1 MSICSIAEIKT
12 YINKANELFE
22 KVFIGFKPPK
32 IVVVPASRRQAV
44 RNKVLSEC
52 GLEYKEDLYG
62 TDAEVID
69 GPLDKQ
75 IVIYQSMMKSE
86 RQVCHA
92 LWHEFGH
99 IVFGN
104 EKQYGIDLAEDTSMR
119 SGYAVFNEFIAEY
132 IAHVASD
139 GGGFGGY
146 NPNMYL
152 QLAFQEEGTINPYWL
167 SIYMAIIA
175 GDSNVSDECFAEGA
189 EYVKP
194 IVWNYLTEMFR
205 MIDKQLKKDDFWK
218 ATPSFIEELGSLYDD
233 MFSAVFRGLY

>member
-1 MSICSIAEIKT
+1 MFNITEIKT
-12 YINKANELFE
+12 YINKAVDRFE
-22 KVFIGFKPPK
+22 KVFIGFELPK

-75 IVIYQSMMKSE
+75 IVIYQSIMKSE

-99 IVFGN
+99 IVFGD
-104 EKQYGIDLAEDTSMR
+104 EKQYGIDLAEDTPMR

-132 IAHVASD
+132 IAHVVSD
-139 GGGFGGY
+139 GEGFGVY

-152 QLAFQEEGTINPYWL
+152 QLAFQEGGTINPYWL
-167 SIYMAIIA
+167 SRYMAIIA
-175 GDSNVSDECFAEGA
+175 GDSNVSDECVAEGA
-189 EYVKP
+189 ENVKP
-194 IVWNYLTEMFR
+194 IVWNYLTEMFK
-205 MIDKQLKKDDFWK
+205 MIDEQLRKDIFWK
-218 ATPSFIEELGSLYDD
+218 ATLTFIEDFGILYDN
-233 MFSAVFRGLY
+233 MFSVVFRGI

>member
-1 MSICSIAEIKT
+1 MLNMTEIKT
-12 YINKANELFE
+12 YINKAVGRFE
-22 KVFIGFKPPK
+22 KSFTSFEPPK

-44 RNKVLSEC
+44 RNKVLREC
-52 GLEYKEDLYG
+52 GLGYKEDLYG

-75 IVIYQSMMKSE
+75 IVLYQSMMKSE

-104 EKQYGIDLAEDTSMR
+104 EKQYGIDIAEDTPMR

-132 IAHVASD
+132 IAYVVSD
-139 GGGFGGY
+139 GEGFGVY
-146 NPNMYL
+146 NLNIYL
-152 QLAFQEEGTINPYWL
+152 QLAFQEERTINPYWL
-167 SIYMAIIA
+167 SRYMAIIV
-175 GDSNVSDECFAEGA
+175 GDSKVSDECVTEGA

-194 IVWNYLTEMFR
+194 IAWNYLTEMFR
-205 MIDKQLKKDDFWK
+205 MIDKQLKKDNFWK
-218 ATPSFIEELGSLYDD
+218 TTPTFIEELGSLYDD

>member
-104 EKQYGIDLAEDTSMR
+104 EKQYGIDLAEDTPMR

-194 IVWNYLTEMFR
+194 IVWNYLTEMFK
-205 MIDKQLKKDDFWK
+205 MIDEQLRKDIFWK
-218 ATPSFIEELGSLYDD
+218 ATPTFIEDFGILYDN
-233 MFSAVFRGLY
+233 MFSVVFRGI

>member
-104 EKQYGIDLAEDTSMR
+104 EKQYGIDLAEDTPMR

-152 QLAFQEEGTINPYWL
+152 QLAFQEERTINPYWL
-167 SIYMAIIA
+167 SRYMAIIS
-175 GDSNVSDECFAEGA
+175 GDSNVSDECVSAGA

-194 IVWNYLTEMFR
+194 VVWNYLTEMFK
-205 MIDKQLKKDDFWK
+205 MIDEQLRKDNFWK
-218 ATPSFIEELGSLYDD
+218 ATPTFIEDFGILYDN
-233 MFSAVFRGLY
+233 MFSVVFRGI

>member
-1 MSICSIAEIKT
+1 MFNITEIKT
-12 YINKANELFE
+12 YINKAVDRFE
-22 KVFIGFKPPK
+22 KVFIGFELPK

-75 IVIYQSMMKSE
+75 IVIYQSIMKSE

-99 IVFGN
+99 IVFGD
-104 EKQYGIDLAEDTSMR
+104 EKQYGIDLAEDTPMR

-132 IAHVASD
+132 IAHVVSD
-139 GGGFGGY
+139 GEGFGVY

-152 QLAFQEEGTINPYWL
+152 QLAFQEGGTINPYWL
-167 SIYMAIIA
+167 SRYMAIIA
-175 GDSNVSDECFAEGA
+175 GDSNVSDECVAEGA

-194 IVWNYLTEMFR
+194 VVWNFLTEMFK
-205 MIDKQLKKDDFWK
+205 MIDEQLGKDNFWK
-218 ATPSFIEELGSLYDD
+218 ATPTFIEDFGILYDN
-233 MFSAVFRGLY
+233 MFSVVFRGI

>member
-1 MSICSIAEIKT
+1 MFNITEIKT
-12 YINKANELFE
+12 YINKAVDRFE
-22 KVFIGFKPPK
+22 KVFIGFELPK

-75 IVIYQSMMKSE
+75 IVIYQSIMKSE

-99 IVFGN
+99 IVFGD
-104 EKQYGIDLAEDTSMR
+104 EKQYGIDLAEDTPMR

-132 IAHVASD
+132 IAHVVSD
-139 GGGFGGY
+139 GEGFGIY

-152 QLAFQEEGTINPYWL
+152 QLAFQEERTINPYWL
-167 SIYMAIIA
+167 SRYMAIIA
-175 GDSNVSDECFAEGA
+175 GDSNVSDECVAAGA
-189 EYVKP
+189 DYVKP
-194 IVWNYLTEMFR
+194 VVWNYVTEMFK
-205 MIDKQLKKDDFWK
+205 MIDEQLRKDSFWK
-218 ATPSFIEELGSLYDD
+218 ATPTFIEELGFLYDN
-233 MFSAVFRGLY
+233 MFSAIFRGLY

>member
-1 MSICSIAEIKT
+1 MLNITKIKIYVDKAKKRFIEIFT
-12 YINKANELFE
+12 
-22 KVFIGFKPPK
+22 GFDPPK
-32 IVVVPASRRQAV
+32 IVVVPTSKRQAV
-44 RNKVLSEC
+44 RCKVLREC
-52 GLEYKEDLYG
+52 GLDYKEDLYG

-69 GPLDKQ
+69 GPLGRQ
-75 IVIYQSMMKSE
+75 ILLYQSMMKSE

-104 EKQYGIDLAEDTSMR
+104 EKPFGIDLAEDTPIR

-132 IAHVASD
+132 IAHVVSD
-139 GGGFGGY
+139 GEGFGVY

-167 SIYMAIIA
+167 SRYMAIIS
-175 GDSNVSDECFAEGA
+175 GDSNVSDECVAEGA

-194 IVWNYLTEMFR
+194 IVWNYLTEMFK
-205 MIDKQLKKDDFWK
+205 MIDEQLRKDNFWK
-218 ATPSFIEELGSLYDD
+218 AEPVFIENIGALYDN
-233 MFSAVFRGLY
+233 MFSVVFRGL

>member
-1 MSICSIAEIKT
+1 MFNITEIKT
-12 YINKANELFE
+12 YINKAVDRFE
-22 KVFIGFKPPK
+22 KVFIGFELPK

-44 RNKVLSEC
+44 RNKVFSEC

-75 IVIYQSMMKSE
+75 IVIYQSIMKSE

-99 IVFGN
+99 IVFGD
-104 EKQYGIDLAEDTSMR
+104 EKQYGIDLAEDTPMR

-132 IAHVASD
+132 IAHVVSD
-139 GGGFGGY
+139 GEGFGIY

-152 QLAFQEEGTINPYWL
+152 QLVFQEERTINPYWL
-167 SIYMAIIA
+167 SRYMAIIA
-175 GDSNVSDECFAEGA
+175 GDSNVSDECVAEGA

-194 IVWNYLTEMFR
+194 VVWNYLTEMFK
-205 MIDKQLKKDDFWK
+205 MIDEQLRKDIFWK
-218 ATPSFIEELGSLYDD
+218 ATLTFIEDFGILYDN
-233 MFSAVFRGLY
+233 MFSVVFRGI

>member
-1 MSICSIAEIKT
+1 MFNITEIKT
-12 YINKANELFE
+12 SINKAIERFQ
-22 KVFIGFKPPK
+22 KVFTDFEPPK
-32 IVVVPASRRQAV
+32 IVVIPASKRQAV
-44 RNKVLSEC
+44 RNKVLREC
-52 GLEYKEDLYG
+52 GIDYKEDLYG

-69 GPLDKQ
+69 GRLTQQ
-75 IVIYQSMMKSE
+75 IVVYQSMMKSE

-104 EKQYGIDLAEDTSMR
+104 EKQYGINLAEDTPMR

-132 IAHVASD
+132 IAYLVSD
-139 GGGFGGY
+139 REGFGVY

-167 SIYMAIIA
+167 SRYMATIV
-175 GDSNVSDECFAEGA
+175 GDSMVSDECVVEGT

-205 MIDKQLKKDDFWK
+205 MIDKQLKKENFWK
-218 ATPSFIEELGSLYDD
+218 ATPSFIEDLGTLYDD
-233 MFSAVFRGLY
+233 MFSVVFRRLY

>member
-1 MSICSIAEIKT
+1 MRNITEIKT
-12 YINKANELFE
+12 SINKAVEHFE
-22 KVFIGFKPPK
+22 KDFKDFEPPK
-32 IVVVPASRRQAV
+32 IVVVPASRRQSV
-44 RNKVLSEC
+44 RNKVLREC
-52 GLEYKEDLYG
+52 GLDYKEDLYG

-75 IVIYQSMMKSE
+75 IVVYQSMMKSE

-92 LWHEFGH
+92 LWHEFGN

-104 EKQYGIDLAEDTSMR
+104 EKQYGINLVEDTPMR

-132 IAHVASD
+132 IAYLVSD
-139 GGGFGGY
+139 REGFGVY

-167 SIYMAIIA
+167 SRYMATIV
-175 GDSNVSDECFAEGA
+175 GDSKISDECVAEGA

-218 ATPSFIEELGSLYDD
+218 ATSPFIEDLGTLYDD
-233 MFSAVFRGLY
+233 MFSVVFRGL

>member
-1 MSICSIAEIKT
+1 MFNITEIKT
-12 YINKANELFE
+12 YINKAVDRFE
-22 KVFIGFKPPK
+22 KVFIGFELPK

-75 IVIYQSMMKSE
+75 IVIYQSIMKSE

-99 IVFGN
+99 IVFGD
-104 EKQYGIDLAEDTSMR
+104 EKQYGIDLAEDTPMR

-132 IAHVASD
+132 IAHVVSD
-139 GGGFGGY
+139 GEGFGIY

-152 QLAFQEEGTINPYWL
+152 QLVFQEERTINPYWL
-167 SIYMAIIA
+167 SRYMAIIA
-175 GDSNVSDECFAEGA
+175 GDSNVSDECVAEGA
-189 EYVKP
+189 ENVKP
-194 IVWNYLTEMFR
+194 IVWNYLTDMYR

-218 ATPSFIEELGSLYDD
+218 ATPTFIEELGSLYDD
-233 MFSAVFRGLY
+233 MFFAVFRGLY

>member
-1 MSICSIAEIKT
+1 MLNITEIKT
-12 YINKANELFE
+12 YINKAIERFR
-22 KVFIGFKPPK
+22 KVFTDFEPPK
-32 IVVVPASRRQAV
+32 IVVVSVSRRHAV
-44 RNKVLSEC
+44 RNRVLREC
-52 GLEYKEDLYG
+52 GLDYKEDLYG

-104 EKQYGIDLAEDTSMR
+104 EKQYGINLAEDTPMR

-132 IAHVASD
+132 IAHVVSD
-139 GGGFGGY
+139 REGFGVY
-146 NPNMYL
+146 NPNTYL
-152 QLAFQEEGTINPYWL
+152 QLAFQETGTVNPYWL
-167 SIYMAIIA
+167 SRYMAIIV
-175 GDSNVSDECFAEGA
+175 GDSKVSDECVAEGA

-194 IVWNYLTEMFR
+194 VVWNYLTEMFR

-218 ATPSFIEELGSLYDD
+218 AVPSFIEDLGALYDD
-233 MFSAVFRGLY
+233 MFSVVFRGL

>member
-1 MSICSIAEIKT
+1 MFNITEIKT
-12 YINKANELFE
+12 YINKAVDRFE
-22 KVFIGFKPPK
+22 KVFIGFELPK

-75 IVIYQSMMKSE
+75 IVIYQSIMKSE

-99 IVFGN
+99 IVFGD
-104 EKQYGIDLAEDTSMR
+104 EKQYGIDLAEDTPMR

-132 IAHVASD
+132 IAHVVSD
-139 GGGFGGY
+139 GEGFGIY

-152 QLAFQEEGTINPYWL
+152 QLVFQEERTINPYWL
-167 SIYMAIIA
+167 SRYMAIIA
-175 GDSNVSDECFAEGA
+175 GDSNVSDECVAEGA

-194 IVWNYLTEMFR
+194 VVWNYLTEMFK
-205 MIDKQLKKDDFWK
+205 MIDEQLRKDNFWK
-218 ATPSFIEELGSLYDD
+218 ATPTFIEDLGILYDN
-233 MFSAVFRGLY
+233 MFSVVFRGI

>member
-1 MSICSIAEIKT
+1 MFNITEIKT
-12 YINKANELFE
+12 YINKAVDRFE
-22 KVFIGFKPPK
+22 KVFIGFELPK

-75 IVIYQSMMKSE
+75 IVIYQSIMKSE

-99 IVFGN
+99 IVFGD
-104 EKQYGIDLAEDTSMR
+104 EKQYGIDLAEDTPMR

-132 IAHVASD
+132 IAHVVSD
-139 GGGFGGY
+139 GEGFGIY

-152 QLAFQEEGTINPYWL
+152 QLVFQEERTINPYWL
-167 SIYMAIIA
+167 SRYMAIIA
-175 GDSNVSDECFAEGA
+175 GDSNVSDECVAEGA

-194 IVWNYLTEMFR
+194 VVWNYLTEMFK
-205 MIDKQLKKDDFWK
+205 MIDEQLRKDIFWK
-218 ATPSFIEELGSLYDD
+218 ATLTFIEDFGILYDN
-233 MFSAVFRGLY
+233 MFSVVFRGI

>member
-1 MSICSIAEIKT
+1 MLNITEIKT
-12 YINKANELFE
+12 YIKKATERFQ
-22 KVFIGFKPPK
+22 KVFTDFEPPK

-44 RNKVLSEC
+44 RNKVLKEC
-52 GLEYKEDLYG
+52 GLDYKEDLYG

-104 EKQYGIDLAEDTSMR
+104 EKQFGIDLTEDTPMR

-132 IAHVASD
+132 IAHVVSD
-139 GGGFGGY
+139 GDGFGVY

-152 QLAFQEEGTINPYWL
+152 QLAFQEERTINPYWL
-167 SIYMAIIA
+167 SRYLAIIA
-175 GDSNVSDECFAEGA
+175 SDSNVSDECVAEGA

-194 IVWNYLTEMFR
+194 VVWSYLTEMLR

-218 ATPSFIEELGSLYDD
+218 ATPLFIENLGIIYDD
-233 MFSAVFRGLY
+233 MFSVVFRGLY

>member
-1 MSICSIAEIKT
+1 MFNITEIKT
-12 YINKANELFE
+12 YINKAVDRFE
-22 KVFIGFKPPK
+22 KVFIGFELPK

-75 IVIYQSMMKSE
+75 IVIYQSIMKSE

-99 IVFGN
+99 IVFGD
-104 EKQYGIDLAEDTSMR
+104 EKQYAIDLAEDTPMR

-132 IAHVASD
+132 IAHAVSD
-139 GGGFGGY
+139 GEGFGVY

-152 QLAFQEEGTINPYWL
+152 QLAFQEERTINPYWL
-167 SIYMAIIA
+167 SRYMAIIS
-175 GDSNVSDECFAEGA
+175 GDSNVSDECVSAGA

-194 IVWNYLTEMFR
+194 VVWNYLTEMFK
-205 MIDKQLKKDDFWK
+205 MIDEQLRKDNFWK
-218 ATPSFIEELGSLYDD
+218 EESAFIENLGTLYDN
-233 MFSAVFRGLY
+233 MFSVVFRGL

>member
-1 MSICSIAEIKT
+1 MFNITEIKT
-12 YINKANELFE
+12 YINKAVDRFE
-22 KVFIGFKPPK
+22 KVFIGFELPK

-75 IVIYQSMMKSE
+75 IVIYQSIMKSE

-99 IVFGN
+99 IVFGD
-104 EKQYGIDLAEDTSMR
+104 EKQYGIDLAEDTPMR

-132 IAHVASD
+132 IAHVVSD
-139 GGGFGGY
+139 GEGFGIY

-152 QLAFQEEGTINPYWL
+152 QLAFQEERTINSYWL
-167 SIYMAIIA
+167 SRYMAIIS
-175 GDSNVSDECFAEGA
+175 GDSNVSDECVSAGA

-194 IVWNYLTEMFR
+194 VVWNYLTEMFK
-205 MIDKQLKKDDFWK
+205 MIDEQLRKDSFWK
-218 ATPSFIEELGSLYDD
+218 ATPTFIEELGFLYDN
-233 MFSAVFRGLY
+233 MFSAIFRGLY

>member
-1 MSICSIAEIKT
+1 MLKIAEIRVYKD
-12 YINKANELFE
+12 KAIERFKE
-22 KVFIGFKPPK
+22 VFAGFDPPK
-32 IVVVPASRRQAV
+32 IVVVPTSKRQAV
-44 RNKVLSEC
+44 RCKVLREC
-52 GLEYKEDLYG
+52 GLDYKEDLYG

-69 GPLDKQ
+69 GPLGKQ
-75 IVIYQSMMKSE
+75 IVLYQSVMKSE

-92 LWHEFGH
+92 LWHELGH

-104 EKQYGIDLAEDTSMR
+104 EKQYGINLAEDTPMR

-132 IAHVASD
+132 IAYLVSD
-139 GGGFGGY
+139 REGFGIY

-167 SIYMAIIA
+167 SRYMAIIA
-175 GDSNVSDECFAEGA
+175 GDSNVSDECVAEGA

-194 IVWNYLTEMFR
+194 VVWNYLTEMFR

-218 ATPSFIEELGSLYDD
+218 ATPTFIEELGSIYDD
-233 MFSAVFRGLY
+233 MFSVVFKGLY

>member
-1 MSICSIAEIKT
+1 MLNVTEIKT
-12 YINKANELFE
+12 YINKAVEHFE
-22 KVFIGFKPPK
+22 KVFKDFEPPK

-44 RNKVLSEC
+44 RNKVLREC
-52 GLEYKEDLYG
+52 GLGYKEDVYG

-75 IVIYQSMMKSE
+75 IVLYQSMMKNE

-104 EKQYGIDLAEDTSMR
+104 EKQFGIDLAEDTPMR

-132 IAHVASD
+132 IAHMVSD
-139 GGGFGGY
+139 GEGFGVY

-167 SIYMAIIA
+167 SRYMAIIS
-175 GDSNVSDECFAEGA
+175 GDSNVSDECVFEGA

-205 MIDKQLKKDDFWK
+205 MVDKQLKKDDFWK
-218 ATPSFIEELGSLYDD
+218 ATPSFIEDLGTLYDD
-233 MFSAVFRGLY
+233 MFSVVFRRLY